1 MSKLKKALERAKVAR
16 ETGSGGLPVQQR
28 PVQQRPIQHSGIQRS
43 GPMKL
48 PKQLFPDAPERR
60 QREVKV
66 TYSRTKVQAVPKKVL
81 ERNRIFSLFKDYRV
95 TDEIENLRTQI
106 LGKLKEVNGNSI
118 LVTSAHPGEGKTFTS
133 INLGVSIAKQ
143 LDRTVL
149 IVDTDLRNPWRTHF
163 DFATDFFG
171 VSPEKG
177 LSDYLLGNA
186 QLEDLFINP
195 GIEKLTILPAGK
207 PLPNSSELLGSD
219 KMADLIIDLKQRYG
233 KERVVIFDSPALLA
247 FTDPLV
253 YSDLIDGIL
262 LVVES
267 ERTTPDDIKKV
278 MKLLKNKRLFGTVM
292 NKNKDKMALPD
303 YV

>member
-1 MSKLKKALERAKVAR
+1 MSKLKKALARAKAAR
-16 ETGSGGLPVQQR
+16 GSDDRGVSSVP
-28 PVQQRPIQHSGIQRS
+28 PQHSIKRGGAI
-43 GPMKL
+43 KL
-48 PKQLFPDAPERR
+48 PRQLLPNDFSKG
-60 QREVKV
+60 QREIKV

-106 LGKLKEVNGNSI
+106 LAKLKEVKGNSL

-186 QLEDLFINP
+186 RIEDLFINP

-207 PLPNSSELLGSD
+207 PIPNSSELLGSE
-219 KMADLIIDLKQRYG
+219 KMANLIVDLKQRYG
-233 KERVVIFDSPALLA
+233 HERVVIFDSPALLA
-247 FTDPLV
+247 FTDPIV
-253 YSDLIDGIL
+253 YSHLIDGVL
-262 LVVES
+262 LVVEA
-267 ERTTPDDIKKV
+267 ERAAPDDIKRAL
-278 MKLLKNKRLFGTVM
+278 KLLKDRPIFGTVL
-292 NKNKDKMALPD
+292 NKNKDKVALPD

>member
-16 ETGSGGLPVQQR
+16 EGDDDGVTR
-28 PVQQRPIQHSGIQRS
+28 QRPIKRS
-43 GPMKL
+43 GSMKL
-48 PKQLFPDAPERR
+48 PKQLFPEEPEKVRE
-60 QREVKV
+60 EVKV

-106 LGKLKEVNGNSI
+106 LSKLAEVNGNSI

-186 QLEDLFINP
+186 RIEDLFINP

-219 KMADLIIDLKQRYG
+219 KMFSLIKELKQRYG

-253 YSDLIDGIL
+253 YSHLIDGIL

-267 ERTTPDDIKKV
+267 ERTNPDDIKRV
-278 MKLLKNKRLFGTVM
+278 MKLLKNKNLFGTVL

>member
-1 MSKLKKALERAKVAR
+1 MSKLKKALERAKVTR
-16 ETGSGGLPVQQR
+16 ESGGDGIPVSR
-28 PVQQRPIQHSGIQRS
+28 PTQRS
-43 GPMKL
+43 GTMKL
-48 PKQLFPDAPERR
+48 PKQLFPAEARKAPPDLNKNRG
-60 QREVKV
+60 EVKV

-106 LGKLKEVNGNSI
+106 LSKLKEVNGNSI

-163 DFATDFFG
+163 DFSTDFFG

-186 QLEDLFINP
+186 NLEDLFINP

-219 KMADLIIDLKQRYG
+219 KMANLITDLKSRYG
-233 KERVVIFDSPALLA
+233 HERVVIFDSPALLA
-247 FTDPLV
+247 FTDPIV
-253 YSDLIDGIL
+253 YSHLIDGVV
-262 LVVES
+262 LVVEA
-267 ERTTPDDIKKV
+267 ERTTPDDIKRA
-278 MKLLKNKRLFGTVM
+278 MKLLKDRPFFGTVL
-292 NKNKDKMALPD
+292 NKNKDKIPLPD

>member
-16 ETGSGGLPVQQR
+16 ESDGGSLSVRSSVQPNR
-28 PVQQRPIQHSGIQRS
+28 PN
-43 GPMKL
+43 KL
-48 PKQLFPDAPERR
+48 PKQLFPDEMRR
-60 QREVKV
+60 GQQEVKV
-66 TYSRTKVQAVPKKVL
+66 TYSRTKVQDVPKKVL

-95 TDEIENLRTQI
+95 TDEIENLRTQV
-106 LGKLKEVNGNSI
+106 LSKLKKVNGNSL

-149 IVDTDLRNPWRTHF
+149 IVDTDLRNPWRSHF

-177 LSDYLLGNA
+177 LSDYLLGKVN
-186 QLEDLFINP
+186 LEDLFINP

-207 PLPNSSELLGSD
+207 PISNSSELLGSD
-219 KMADLIIDLKQRYG
+219 KMANLIVELKSRYG

-247 FTDPLV
+247 FTDPIV
-253 YSDLIDGIL
+253 YSHLMDGVI
-262 LVVES
+262 LVVEA
-267 ERTTPDDIKKV
+267 ERTTPDDIKRA
-278 MKLLKNKRLFGTVM
+278 MKLLKDRQIFGTVL
-292 NKNKDKMALPD
+292 NKNKDKLQLPD

>member
-16 ETGSGGLPVQQR
+16 QSDGGETTISPSPSSIDRVGAMRMPR
-28 PVQQRPIQHSGIQRS
+28 
-43 GPMKL
+43 
-48 PKQLFPDAPERR
+48 QLFPDESKRSHS
-60 QREVKV
+60 EVKV
-66 TYSRTKVQAVPKKVL
+66 TYSRTRVQAVPKKVL
-81 ERNRIFSLFKDYRV
+81 ERNRVFSLFKDYRV

-106 LGKLKEVNGNSI
+106 LGKLKEVKGNSL
-118 LVTSAHPGEGKTFTS
+118 LVTSAHPGEGKTFTA

-149 IVDTDLRNPWRTHF
+149 IVDTDLRNPWRSHF

-186 QLEDLFINP
+186 ELEDLFINP

-219 KMADLIIDLKQRYG
+219 KMSNLVMELKTRYG
-233 KERVVIFDSPALLA
+233 QERVVIFDSPALLA
-247 FTDPLV
+247 FTDPIV
-253 YSDLIDGIL
+253 YSHLIDGVL
-262 LVVES
+262 LVVEA
-267 ERTTPDDIKKV
+267 ERTTPDDIKRV
-278 MKLLKNKRLFGTVM
+278 MKLLKDRPLFGTVL

>member
-16 ETGSGGLPVQQR
+16 ESDVGGVPVRR
-28 PVQQRPIQHSGIQRS
+28 PVQPSR
-43 GPMKL
+43 PMKL
-48 PKQLFPDAPERR
+48 PKQLFPDDLKRG
-60 QREVKV
+60 QEVKV

-106 LGKLKEVNGNSI
+106 LSKLKEVNGNSL

-149 IVDTDLRNPWRTHF
+149 IVDTDLRNPWRSHF

-207 PLPNSSELLGSD
+207 PIPNSSELLGSD
-219 KMADLIIDLKQRYG
+219 KMADLIVELKSRYG

-247 FTDPLV
+247 FTDPIV
-253 YSDLIDGIL
+253 YSHLIDGVI
-262 LVVES
+262 LVVEA
-267 ERTTPDDIKKV
+267 ERTAPNDIKRAIN
-278 MKLLKNKRLFGTVM
+278 LLKDRPIFGTVL
-292 NKNKDKMALPD
+292 NKNKDKVELPD

>member
-1 MSKLKKALERAKVAR
+1 MSKLKKALARAKASR
-16 ETGSGGLPVQQR
+16 GSNGGSVSSVQQ
-28 PVQQRPIQHSGIQRS
+28 QRSIQR
-43 GPMKL
+43 GGAIKL
-48 PKQLFPDAPERR
+48 PKQLLPNDFSKG

-66 TYSRTKVQAVPKKVL
+66 TYSRTRVQAVPKKVL

-95 TDEIENLRTQI
+95 TDEIENLRTQT
-106 LGKLKEVNGNSI
+106 LAKLKEVKGNSL

-186 QLEDLFINP
+186 RIEDLFINP

-207 PLPNSSELLGSD
+207 PIPNSSELLGSE
-219 KMADLIIDLKQRYG
+219 KMANLVVDLKQRYG
-233 KERVVIFDSPALLA
+233 HERVVIFDSPALLA
-247 FTDPLV
+247 FTDPIV
-253 YSDLIDGIL
+253 YSQLIDGVL

-267 ERTTPDDIKKV
+267 ERTTPDDIKRV
-278 MKLLKNKRLFGTVM
+278 LKLLKDRPLFGTVL
-292 NKNKDKMALPD
+292 NKNKDNVALPD

>member
-16 ETGSGGLPVQQR
+16 ESDGSSVPASRPTQRGGA
-28 PVQQRPIQHSGIQRS
+28 
-43 GPMKL
+43 MKL
-48 PKQLFPDAPERR
+48 PKQLFPNEAKKVP
-60 QREVKV
+60 QGAKKGHREVKV

-106 LGKLKEVNGNSI
+106 LTKLKEVNGNSI

-186 QLEDLFINP
+186 AIEDLFINP

-207 PLPNSSELLGSD
+207 PLPNSSELLGSE
-219 KMADLIIDLKQRYG
+219 KMENLILDLKERYP
-233 KERVVIFDSPALLA
+233 ERVVIFDSPALLA
-247 FTDPLV
+247 FTDPIV
-253 YSDLIDGIL
+253 YSHLIDGVL
-262 LVVES
+262 LVVEA
-267 ERTTPDDIKKV
+267 ERTTPDDIKRA
-278 MKLLKNKRLFGTVM
+278 MKLLKDKPLFGTVL
-292 NKNKDKMALPD
+292 NKNKDKISLPD

>member
-1 MSKLKKALERAKVAR
+1 MSKLKKALARAKASR
-16 ETGSGGLPVQQR
+16 GSNGGNVSS
-28 PVQQRPIQHSGIQRS
+28 VQQRPIQRGGAI
-43 GPMKL
+43 KL
-48 PKQLFPDAPERR
+48 PKQLLPNDSSKG

-66 TYSRTKVQAVPKKVL
+66 TYSRTRVQAVPKKVL

-95 TDEIENLRTQI
+95 TDEIENLRTQT
-106 LGKLKEVNGNSI
+106 LAKLKEVKGNSL

-186 QLEDLFINP
+186 RIEDLFINP

-207 PLPNSSELLGSD
+207 PIPNSSELLGSE
-219 KMADLIIDLKQRYG
+219 KMANLVVDLKQRYG
-233 KERVVIFDSPALLA
+233 HERVVIFDSPALLA
-247 FTDPLV
+247 FTDPIV
-253 YSDLIDGIL
+253 YSQLIDGVL

-267 ERTTPDDIKKV
+267 ERTSPDDIKRAL
-278 MKLLKNKRLFGTVM
+278 KLLKDRPLFGTVL
-292 NKNKDKMALPD
+292 NKNKDNVALPD

>member
-1 MSKLKKALERAKVAR
+1 MSKLKKALARAKASR
-16 ETGSGGLPVQQR
+16 GSNGGNVSS
-28 PVQQRPIQHSGIQRS
+28 VQQRPIQRGGAI
-43 GPMKL
+43 KL
-48 PKQLFPDAPERR
+48 PKQLLPNDFSKG

-66 TYSRTKVQAVPKKVL
+66 TYSRTRVQAVPKKVL

-95 TDEIENLRTQI
+95 TDEIENLRTQT
-106 LGKLKEVNGNSI
+106 LAKLKEVKGNSL

-186 QLEDLFINP
+186 QIEDLFINP

-207 PLPNSSELLGSD
+207 PIPNSSELLGSE
-219 KMADLIIDLKQRYG
+219 KMANLVVDLKQRYG
-233 KERVVIFDSPALLA
+233 HERVVIFDSPALLA
-247 FTDPLV
+247 FTDPIV
-253 YSDLIDGIL
+253 YSQLIDGVL

-267 ERTTPDDIKKV
+267 ERTSPDDIKRAL
-278 MKLLKNKRLFGTVM
+278 KLLKDRPLFGTVL
-292 NKNKDKMALPD
+292 NKNKDNVALPD

>member
-16 ETGSGGLPVQQR
+16 GSDGGGSVSPLHR
-28 PVQQRPIQHSGIQRS
+28 PVQRS
-43 GPMKL
+43 GAMRL
-48 PKQLFPDAPERR
+48 PRQLFPNDFSQG

-66 TYSRTKVQAVPKKVL
+66 TYSRTRVQTVPKKVL

-95 TDEIENLRTQI
+95 TDEIENLRTQV
-106 LGKLKEVNGNSI
+106 LAKLKQVKGNSL

-149 IVDTDLRNPWRTHF
+149 IVDTDLRNPWRSHF

-195 GIEKLTILPAGK
+195 GIDKLTILPAGK
-207 PLPNSSELLGSD
+207 PLSNSSELLGSE
-219 KMADLIIDLKQRYG
+219 KMANLIVDLKQRYG
-233 KERVVIFDSPALLA
+233 HERVVIFDSPALLA
-247 FTDPLV
+247 FTDPIV
-253 YSDLIDGIL
+253 YSHLVDGII
-262 LVVES
+262 LVVEA
-267 ERTTPDDIKKV
+267 ERTTPDDIKRSL
-278 MKLLKNKRLFGTVM
+278 KLLKDKPLFGTVL
-292 NKNKDKMALPD
+292 NKNKDKVALPD

>member
-1 MSKLKKALERAKVAR
+1 MSKLKKALARAKASR
-16 ETGSGGLPVQQR
+16 GSNGGSVSSVQQ
-28 PVQQRPIQHSGIQRS
+28 QRSIQR
-43 GPMKL
+43 GGAIKL
-48 PKQLFPDAPERR
+48 PKQLLPNDFSKG

-66 TYSRTKVQAVPKKVL
+66 TYSRTRVQAVPKKVL

-95 TDEIENLRTQI
+95 TDEIENLRTQT
-106 LGKLKEVNGNSI
+106 LAKLKEVKGNSL

-163 DFATDFFG
+163 DFSTDFFG

-186 QLEDLFINP
+186 RIEDLFINP

-207 PLPNSSELLGSD
+207 PIPNSSELLGSE
-219 KMADLIIDLKQRYG
+219 KMANLVVDLKQRYG
-233 KERVVIFDSPALLA
+233 HERVVIFDSPALLA
-247 FTDPLV
+247 FTDPIV
-253 YSDLIDGIL
+253 YSQLIDGVL

-267 ERTTPDDIKKV
+267 ERTTPDDIKRV
-278 MKLLKNKRLFGTVM
+278 LKLLKDRPLFGTVL
-292 NKNKDKMALPD
+292 NKNKDNVALPD

>member
-1 MSKLKKALERAKVAR
+1 
-16 ETGSGGLPVQQR
+16 
-28 PVQQRPIQHSGIQRS
+28 
-43 GPMKL
+43 
-48 PKQLFPDAPERR
+48 
-60 QREVKV
+60 
-66 TYSRTKVQAVPKKVL
+66 VPKKVL

-95 TDEIENLRTQI
+95 TDEIENLRTQT
-106 LGKLKEVNGNSI
+106 LAKLKEVKGNSL

-163 DFATDFFG
+163 DFSTDFFG

-186 QLEDLFINP
+186 RIEDLFINP

-207 PLPNSSELLGSD
+207 PIPNSSELLGSE
-219 KMADLIIDLKQRYG
+219 KMANLVVDLKQRYG
-233 KERVVIFDSPALLA
+233 HERVVIFDSPALLA
-247 FTDPLV
+247 FTDPIV
-253 YSDLIDGIL
+253 YSQLIDGVL

-267 ERTTPDDIKKV
+267 ERTTPDDIKRV
-278 MKLLKNKRLFGTVM
+278 LKLLKDRPLFGTVL
-292 NKNKDKMALPD
+292 NKNKDNVALPD

>member
-16 ETGSGGLPVQQR
+16 GSDGGSNISPLRPPVQR
-28 PVQQRPIQHSGIQRS
+28 GGAMR
-43 GPMKL
+43 L
-48 PKQLFPDAPERR
+48 PRQLFPNDLSKG

-66 TYSRTKVQAVPKKVL
+66 TYSRTRVQAVPKKVL

-106 LGKLKEVNGNSI
+106 LAKLKQVKGNSL

-149 IVDTDLRNPWRTHF
+149 IVDTDLRNPWRSHF

-186 QLEDLFINP
+186 PLEDLFINP
-195 GIEKLTILPAGK
+195 GIDKLTILPAGK
-207 PLPNSSELLGSD
+207 PLSNSSELLGSE
-219 KMADLIIDLKQRYG
+219 KMANLIVDLKQRYG
-233 KERVVIFDSPALLA
+233 HERVVIFDSPALLA
-247 FTDPLV
+247 FTDPIV
-253 YSDLIDGIL
+253 YAHLIDGII
-262 LVVES
+262 LVVEA
-267 ERTTPDDIKKV
+267 EKTTPDDIKRSL
-278 MKLLKNKRLFGTVM
+278 KLLKDKPLFGTVL
-292 NKNKDKMALPD
+292 NKNKDKVALPD

>member
-1 MSKLKKALERAKVAR
+1 MSKLKKALARAKAAR
-16 ETGSGGLPVQQR
+16 GSDDRDVPSVQQR
-28 PVQQRPIQHSGIQRS
+28 SIQR
-43 GPMKL
+43 GGAIKL
-48 PKQLFPDAPERR
+48 PKQLFPNDFSKG
-60 QREVKV
+60 QREIKVK
-66 TYSRTKVQAVPKKVL
+66 YSRTRVQAVPKKVL

-95 TDEIENLRTQI
+95 TDEIENLRTQV
-106 LGKLKEVNGNSI
+106 LAKLKEVKGNSI

-163 DFATDFFG
+163 DFSTDFFG

-186 QLEDLFINP
+186 RIEDLFINP

-207 PLPNSSELLGSD
+207 PIPNSSELLGSE
-219 KMADLIIDLKQRYG
+219 KMANLIVDLKQRYG
-233 KERVVIFDSPALLA
+233 HERVVIFDSPALLA
-247 FTDPLV
+247 FTDPIV
-253 YSDLIDGIL
+253 YSHLIDGVI

-267 ERTTPDDIKKV
+267 ERATPDDIKRAL
-278 MKLLKNKRLFGTVM
+278 KLLKDRPIFGTVL
-292 NKNKDKMALPD
+292 NKNKDKVALPD